1 MGFQEVYGV
10 LPQASA
16 QAPGRVNLLGEHT
29 DYQEGYVLPTPIPYF
44 TQVEAAPLEGAVE
57 AALLSHPAVLE
68 CAVIGAPLCSNT
80 CKINSM
86 RI

>member
-44 TQVEAAPLEGAVE
+44 TRVEAAPLEGAGWRCVRPRKPPNLAP
-57 AALLSHPAVLE
+57 AA
-68 CAVIGAPLCSNT
+68 
-80 CKINSM
+80 
-86 RI
+86 